1 MLVLFLMDNTN
12 PLNELHP
19 DLIKVTNHIRKTVLV
34 SNMALATAME
44 HPFMATYESGTSS
57 CVMAL
62 KPDNKAIV
70 STLHENVVL
79 KSDIVLMDENICER
93 KSIYQCGTTEEAINV
108 WEIIYD
114 KMEEW
119 LKDEVSEVDL

>member
-1 MLVLFLMDNTN
+1 MSNTN

-19 DLIKVTNHIRKTVLV
+19 YLIKMTNHIRKTVLV
-34 SNMALATAME
+34 SNMALSTAME
-44 HPFMATYESGTSS
+44 LPFMATYESDISS

-79 KSDIVLMDENICER
+79 KCDIILMDENICER
-93 KSIYQCGTTEEAINV
+93 KSIYQCETTEEAINV